1 MSRSNYVWTAERNE
15 FILQNADKMKDKDIA
30 AALTARYGRPF
41 SVASVRQ
48 HRRLLN
54 LKKRGGRG
62 KYDLKINKLEN
73 SHKNDVV

>member
-1 MSRSNYVWTAERNE
+1 MGRSNYVWTAERKE

-30 AALTARYGRPF
+30 AALTKRYARPF

-54 LKKRGGRG
+54 LRKRGGRG
-62 KYDLKINKLEN
+62 KCDLRK
-73 SHKNDVV
+73 